1 LPALGAGWFRIGEV
15 GLPARAQEVRIVDV
29 GPNGLAS
36 KVSNGRLAGWP
47 GRVMKG

>member
-29 GPNGLAS
+29 GPKGPAS
-36 KVSNGRLAGWP
+36 KISNGRLVGWT